1 MADEHLAQL
10 ITDVKES
17 LEREIRQVERKIEV
31 GFAQV
36 NERLDAQAAR
46 LERQGSNWQTGRRW
60 SARMDDWAEKID
72 AVLETKSRSI
82 DQEIAELRARLD
94 RLEGKAS

>member
-1 MADEHLAQL
+1 
-10 ITDVKES
+10 
-17 LEREIRQVERKIEV
+17 
-31 GFAQV
+31 
-36 NERLDAQAAR
+36 
-46 LERQGSNWQTGRRW
+46 
-60 SARMDDWAEKID
+60 MDDWAEKID